1 MSASPRQRRIETYR
15 TGRWLLLAPALLVV
29 GAFFVAPMLAM
40 LAISLRPETAA
51 APGAGLTLAAYTQV
65 LGSAYHLRTFALTI
79 GTGLLVTLCTIVL
92 GFPLA
97 TALSRSRGLA
107 RNGLLVLIISPLLV
121 NMVVRTYGWLLLLDK
136 GGLLNT
142 LLHLIGLPPLKLV
155 YNYTGVIIG
164 MTHVFLPFMVLSI
177 ASSLQGIDHRLYE
190 SAEILGATP
199 VRQWTTITLPLCRPG
214 ILAGSVLVFSLTQ
227 GAFVTPLILG
237 GTDVRLAAV
246 LVYTDTLVLFQ
257 WARGI
262 AVSVVLLALLLLLLV
277 VQRRV
282 FGSEGGGFVG

>member
-1 MSASPRQRRIETYR
+1 MSATIQQRRTAADR
-15 TGRWLLLAPALLVV
+15 AGRWLLLAPALLVV
-29 GAFFVAPMLAM
+29 GAFFLVPMLAM
-40 LAISLRPETAA
+40 LAVSLRPETAA
-51 APGAGLTLAAYTQV
+51 GLTLAAYGQV

-79 GTGLLVTLCTIVL
+79 ATGLLVTLCTVIL

-97 TALSRSRGLA
+97 NALSRSRGLA
-107 RNGLLVLIISPLLV
+107 RNWLLVLIISPLLV

-142 LLHLIGLPPLKLV
+142 LLRLVGLPPLKLI

-177 ASSLQGIDHRLYE
+177 AGSLQGIDHRLYE

-214 ILAGSVLVFSLTQ
+214 ILAGSMLVFSLTQ

-257 WARGI
+257 WARGV
-262 AVSVVLLALLLLLLV
+262 AVSVVLLALLLLLLL

-282 FGSEGGGFVG
+282 FGSEGGGFAG